1 MTQAWQF
8 HCSVSTGG
16 LIFTDLSIAQ
26 DSCYPLILQNS
37 QDISLNIASLN
48 ISIQTYFIKVLLDR
62 CWNTSIYVLNFSIM
76 LWVKKKF
83 FLTLP
88 CLGGKIL
95 SKISQFIYS
104 STKELSQHSQNK
116 NLGIIL
122 DIFFPSSLTTIRA
135 MSSIHQ
141 ISIHIGFLKQLS
153 NFSPFIQS
161 FIHRLKYYYV
171 TPIYLHACLPRVF
184 SNTDFSVWPT
194 RPGITRSIDNP
205 RTPFH
210 F

>member
-8 HCSVSTGG
+8 HCSVSRGG

-62 CWNTSIYVLNFSIM
+62 CWNTSIYALNFSFM
-76 LWVKKKF
+76 FWVQKKKI
-83 FLTLP
+83 LTLP
-88 CLGGKIL
+88 CFQGKIF
-95 SKISQFIYS
+95 SKIPQFIYS
-104 STKELSQHSQNK
+104 STKEHSQHSQNK

-135 MSSIHQ
+135 MSSVHQ
-141 ISIHIGFLKQLS
+141 ISIHIGFLKQLP
-153 NFSPFIQS
+153 NFSPF
-161 FIHRLKYYYV
+161 FYLVIHPQ
-171 TPIYLHACLPRVF
+171 T
-184 SNTDFSVWPT
+184 
-194 RPGITRSIDNP
+194 
-205 RTPFH
+205 
-210 F
+210 